1 VASSGLG
8 HSEDSRRRESSP
20 PGQTLNEAR
29 KHALAISR
37 TGLVATRVH
46 GADGPERLH
55 TSVELLAADMLLKL
69 PGGPWWSIR
78 DRLNKHLQAA
88 MSSER
93 IGAQHCI
100 SAAVL
105 QQLKMLGIVVSHD
118 DLVGAARHLH
128 AWHRG
133 KGILI
138 SAFVDGL
145 VSVAKIMGTEPPTV
159 SMEWTLPMEK
169 VESWAQESG
178 PAAQDEE
185 WPSAHCVE
193 RADSNVNKIITSI
206 SANHLTK
213 VSNSSRKFEDPACEH
228 AKDWRMSDRYLS
240 LTSVSDW

>member
-1 VASSGLG
+1 MSGVQEEVASSGLG
-8 HSEDSRRRESSP
+8 RSEDSRRRKSSP

-37 TGLVATRVH
+37 TGLIATRVH

-55 TSVELLAADMLLKL
+55 TSVELLAADILLKL

-93 IGAQHCI
+93 IGAQHCT

-145 VSVAKIMGTEPPTV
+145 VSVAKVMGTEPQTV
-159 SMEWTLPMEK
+159 SMEWTLPIEN
-169 VESWAQESG
+169 VESWAKEPGQ
-178 PAAQDEE
+178 AAQDDE
-185 WPSAHCVE
+185 WYTQTHAHTE
-193 RADSNVNKIITSI
+193 IHIHTNTQTHKHT
-206 SANHLTK
+206 
-213 VSNSSRKFEDPACEH
+213 H
-228 AKDWRMSDRYLS
+228 AHAHAQPYIYVQLQPRS
-240 LTSVSDW
+240 LTPAFE